1 MWRHMPST
9 MKSLKLNPI
18 VCPYWKDDISSAI
31 MARGG
36 FIAMLTLA
44 CTSWIALWYNGVR
57 RENVMMRDTCFLISS
72 RQWCHIPACTYTRAS
87 WWRTSA
93 ARRSSAF
100 EGGGGTRRR
109 KSRVIKW
116 GGEKTECRS
125 AYDIIDDIHRNHHC
139 AETDNTNLSLYFT
152 EQLMSPLAYHHWF
165 HSHFCKLGGKQ
176 DWMNAALIFSI
187 SRNHPPNGQKRKGTE
202 WATSWWHRGFTYRIV
217 HWISRRF
224 T

>member
-1 MWRHMPST
+1 MWRQMPFT
-9 MKSLKLNPI
+9 MKNLKLNPI
-18 VCPYWKDDISSAI
+18 VCPSWKDDISSAI

-72 RQWCHIPACTYTRAS
+72 RQWWHIPACTYTMAS

-100 EGGGGTRRR
+100 EGGGGTRWR

-116 GGEKTECRS
+116 GG
-125 AYDIIDDIHRNHHC
+125 DIDDIHRNHHC
-139 AETDNTNLSLYFT
+139 AETDNTNSSLYFT
-152 EQLMSPLAYHHWF
+152 KQLMSPLASSLVSF
-165 HSHFCKLGGKQ
+165 PFLSKLGGKQ
-176 DWMNAALIFSI
+176 DWMNAALIFSQ
-187 SRNHPPNGQKRKGTE
+187 SHETTPKRSKKKGTE
-202 WATSWWHRGFTYRIV
+202 WATSWWGFT
-217 HWISRRF
+217 
-224 T
+224 